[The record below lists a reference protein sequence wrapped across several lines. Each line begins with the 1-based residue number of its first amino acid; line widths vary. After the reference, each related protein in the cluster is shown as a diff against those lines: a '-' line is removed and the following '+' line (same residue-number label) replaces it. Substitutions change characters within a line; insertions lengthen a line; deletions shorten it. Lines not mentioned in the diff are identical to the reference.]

1 MKKKDLLLLFVIAI
15 TAMLGICL
23 AACGDD
29 DNKKNEP
36 EEVSIIGTWR
46 HDFSTGYIL
55 LVFKE
60 KGIGYTEEYDHG
72 GIQYSNP
79 ITYYYDNVKGRYM
92 IVEPDGEYTYTYPV
106 QYFNE
111 TTLVLV
117 DPDGKSMT
125 YKRVSY

>member
-1 MKKKDLLLLFVIAI
+1 
-15 TAMLGICL
+15 MLGICL
-23 AACGDD
+23 TAYGDD

-36 EEVSIIGTWR
+36 EEVSIVGTWR
-46 HDFSTGYIL
+46 HDFNTGYIL
-55 LVFKE
+55 LVFQE
-60 KGIGYTEEYDHG
+60 RGTGYIEEYDHG

-92 IVEPDGEYTYTYPV
+92 IVEPDGEYTYAYPV

-117 DPDGKSMT
+117 DPDGKSMA